1 MLLKDLELHTVLLI
15 AHRLST
21 VRIADRIIYME
32 NGKIR
37 AIGDFGE
44 LRTSIPD
51 FDKQARL
58 SGL

>member
-1 MLLKDLELHTVLLI
+1 MTVLLI

-21 VRIADRIIYME
+21 VKIADRIIYME

-37 AIGDFGE
+37 SMGNFSE
-44 LRTSIPD
+44 LRASIPD
-51 FDKQARL
+51 FDKQAKL

>member
-1 MLLKDLELHTVLLI
+1 MTVVLI

-21 VRIADRIIYME
+21 VKLADRIIYME

-37 AIGDFGE
+37 AAGSFSD
-44 LRTSIPD
+44 LRIAVPD
-51 FDKQARL
+51 FDIQAKL